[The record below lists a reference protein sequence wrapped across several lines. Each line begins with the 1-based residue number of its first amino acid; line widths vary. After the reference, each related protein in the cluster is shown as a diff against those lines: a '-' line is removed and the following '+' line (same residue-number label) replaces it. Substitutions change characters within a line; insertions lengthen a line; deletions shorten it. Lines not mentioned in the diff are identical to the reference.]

1 MKRLFTCLSLI
12 FFGTISAQDGILDTS
27 FGEGGKVITPI
38 NNDERANG
46 IVIQADGKIVVA
58 GYTYSQIYGND
69 FACARYNTNGSLDT
83 TFGNGGVA
91 TFDIQLGGD
100 DKAMAIEILS
110 DGKILLA
117 GYSDD
122 GSNKDAALI
131 KLNTN
136 GTLDTNFGNSGKV
149 LTNYSTSGVPIRQDE
164 YWVVKVHQLTG
175 NIIVGG
181 TSYTSS
187 ENSRGILARYTATGV
202 LDTTFATGGKYTD
215 VPNDMIL
222 SQYLFRIEDLAIKSN
237 GKITIVG
244 WADGYIYLGRLNAN
258 GTMDATFSSDGVYN
272 TWAGS
277 MQSMVLNNDDSF
289 YFTGHY
295 TTLYQTA
302 AYTGYVGAN
311 GNGIML
317 NNFSFD
323 SGMTASTRAIA
334 KDSSGKLVIAG
345 YLLNNATGNSS
356 FLVGRLS
363 TELTTDN
370 TFGTDGFTTTAF
382 SQPVSAAFDM
392 KIQTDNK
399 IILAGFS
406 GSNIALARYNGNG
419 VNATDEFKIQKESKL
434 YPNPANSYIEI
445 SGIEGTSEYI
455 IFDVNSRKIKSGK
468 LTSNTSNVDV
478 KHLEKGVYFIKIDG
492 TNNLKFIK
500 N

>member
-1 MKRLFTCLSLI
+1 MKKFFTCLSLI
-12 FFGTISAQDGILDTS
+12 FFGTISAQDGTLDTS

-46 IVIQADGKIVVA
+46 IAIQPDGKIVVA

-69 FACARYNTNGSLDT
+69 FACARYNANGSLDT
-83 TFGNGGVA
+83 TFGNSGIA
-91 TFDIQLGGD
+91 TFDIQFGGD

-136 GTLDTNFGNSGKV
+136 GTLDTSFGNSGKV
-149 LTNYSTSGVPIRQDE
+149 LTNYSTSGFPTRQDE

-187 ENSRGILARYTATGV
+187 ENSRGILARYTATGA

-215 VPNDMIL
+215 IPNDMIL
-222 SQYLFRIEDLAIKSN
+222 SQYLFRIEDLAIKPN
-237 GKITIVG
+237 GKITIAG

-272 TWAGS
+272 TWAGTTY
-277 MQSMVLNNDDSF
+277 SMVLNNDDSF
-289 YFTGHY
+289 YFTGHHY
-295 TTLYQTA
+295 SLYQTVI
-302 AYTGYVGAN
+302 YTGYIGAN
-311 GNGIML
+311 SSGLML
-317 NNFSFD
+317 NNFSFG
-323 SGMTASTRAIA
+323 SGMIASTRAIA
-334 KDSSGKLVIAG
+334 KDNNGKLIIAG

-363 TELTTDN
+363 TELTTDS

-392 KIQTDNK
+392 KVQTDNK
-399 IILAGFS
+399 IVLAGFS
-406 GSNIALARYNGNG
+406 GPNIALARYNGNA
-419 VNATDEFKIQKESKL
+419 VNATDDFAIQKGLKL

-445 SGIEGTSEYI
+445 SGIEGASEYI
-455 IFDVNSRKIKSGK
+455 IFDVNGRKIKSGE
-468 LTSNTSNVDV
+468 LMSDTSKIDIQ
-478 KHLEKGVYFIKIDG
+478 HLEKGVYFIKIDG
-492 TNNLKFIK
+492 TINLKFIK
-500 N
+500 D